1 MGHQIWKPVPSV
13 LKIGKGRMVIMAY
26 ESALFLNYIPYF
38 ICDEFCREISLV
50 HNSLL

>member
-26 ESALFLNYIPYF
+26 ESALFLELHPVFYLRRILQGN
-38 ICDEFCREISLV
+38 LV
-50 HNSLL
+50 SS